1 MRRPSGAG
9 KKALKRCESAD
20 NPMVFIAHQPQ
31 SKRQRSLHT
40 RTLPSM
46 AGGAFNP
53 SLSFFHIPVCPAPP
67 VSFPEVLLFYL
78 LLSPHY
84 PPPPLTR
91 SEPALN
97 PPLNPIELPLTS
109 PNLPLIYPY
118 PARTRPWT
126 GHFLTK
132 GGTKITMADSS
143 LGTKFGR
150 VPHGKWG

>member
-40 RTLPSM
+40 RTLPSR

-84 PPPPLTR
+84 SQAIDDQACLQLWRSVALSSQSKQVLHASQSKQVLHLT
-91 SEPALN
+91 PATN
-97 PPLNPIELPLTS
+97 C
-109 PNLPLIYPY
+109 Y
-118 PARTRPWT
+118 
-126 GHFLTK
+126 
-132 GGTKITMADSS
+132 
-143 LGTKFGR
+143 
-150 VPHGKWG
+150 